1 MDGIVQT
8 FPDRRGEPDTTY
20 AVSLAG
26 GRQVAIA
33 TDGRGRVT
41 PASADEAA
49 VADHHGLAL
58 EAPAKRAA
66 KATSIETTPAEPAE
80 EA

>member
-1 MDGIVQT
+1 MDGTVRT

-26 GRQVAIA
+26 GRQVAIT

-49 VADHHGLAL
+49 VADHHGLAPD
-58 EAPAKRAA
+58 APAKRAA
-66 KATSIETTPAEPAE
+66 KATTIDTGPAAPAE